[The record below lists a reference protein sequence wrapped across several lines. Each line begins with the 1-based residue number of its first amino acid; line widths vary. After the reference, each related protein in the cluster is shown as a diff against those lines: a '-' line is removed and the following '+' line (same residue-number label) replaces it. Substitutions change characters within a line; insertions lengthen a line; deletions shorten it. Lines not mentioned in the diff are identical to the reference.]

1 MEARI
6 IEPHHPPQGTDFGGQ
21 GWDLR
26 TGISD
31 KFPSD
36 AKAPGLG
43 ITLWE
48 PLNGQWKLKPLKE
61 PSPMTPD

>member
-1 MEARI
+1 MEAGNV
-6 IEPHHPPQGTDFGGQ
+6 EPHHPPQGTDSGGL

-26 TGISD
+26 TGISA
-31 KFPSD
+31 KFPSE

-43 ITLWE
+43 ITLRE

-61 PSPMTPD
+61 TSPMTPE